1 MLLLLLSQKPQ
12 GSHDALDPSSQPM
25 TARRDLNT
33 QDEKKHY
40 AATPL
45 NDFRVF
51 NKGVGI
57 VKEGRSGYAA
67 TAAKRVSPRHE
78 KDSIARN

>member
-1 MLLLLLSQKPQ
+1 MLLLSQEPQ
-12 GSHDALDPSSQPM
+12 GSRDALDPSSQPM

-45 NDFRVF
+45 DDFRVF
-51 NKGVGI
+51 NEGVGI
-57 VKEGRSGYAA
+57 VREGRGGYCCYCVN
-67 TAAKRVSPRHE
+67 KVS
-78 KDSIARN
+78 